1 MAIAAGAMVALATF
15 AMADDGGSADTVL
28 TPAEA
33 LQVSGTGTTV
43 KVQGR
48 LENAGTN
55 YFTDRRLILIDE
67 ASGSQVNV
75 REWRPASIALPR
87 SGATPM
93 PEVTSDYLGKEVV
106 VTGRVEEQP
115 VKGVGVTKVLIVE
128 GVEVLPKE

>member
-1 MAIAAGAMVALATF
+1 MAIATGAMVALATF
-15 AMADDGGSADTVL
+15 AMADGGGSADTVL

-33 LQVSGTGTTV
+33 LKVSGTGTTV

-55 YFTDRRLILIDE
+55 YFTDKRLVLIDK

-75 REWRPASIALPR
+75 REWLPASIALPR
-87 SGATPM
+87 SGAM
-93 PEVTSDYLGKEVV
+93 PKPVVTSDYLGKEVV